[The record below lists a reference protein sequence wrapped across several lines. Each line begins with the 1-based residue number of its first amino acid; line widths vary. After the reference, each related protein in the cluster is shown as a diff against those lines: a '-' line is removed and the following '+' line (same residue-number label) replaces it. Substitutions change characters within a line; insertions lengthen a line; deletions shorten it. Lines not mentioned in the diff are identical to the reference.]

1 MPLRTLGEAVFRLG
15 QISAEQGVT
24 NIDLVRRLADLAA
37 EALGVDVAVLSVFDH
52 GLEQTPCVSCVGGA
66 GTGVVG
72 RTSSPNG
79 WQIDGRGLAQR
90 LASLTPGRIY
100 SLRDFPGEG
109 ERRPSRF
116 YSDFQRPV
124 GVADQ
129 AVGVFRRADGATLV
143 VCLQN
148 TEPHGQL
155 SDQQLSR
162 AQALAPF
169 IAQCW
174 AAGWRPEP
182 AWLSDLKP
190 QARMI
195 LEQLLRGCDDD
206 QIAQRTGLSYHSVR
220 AHLKRL
226 FRDAG
231 VRSRLHLMQA
241 CTRCPVDQAVD
252 VVFQGPDPVT
262 GQAVA

>member
-1 MPLRTLGEAVFRLG
+1 MPLRSLGEAVFRLG
-15 QISAEQGVT
+15 QISAEQGVS
-24 NIDLVRRLADLAA
+24 NVDLVRRLADLTA
-37 EALGVDVAVLSVFDH
+37 EALGVDVAVLSVFDR
-52 GLEQTPCVSCVGGA
+52 GLADAPCVSCVGGA
-66 GTGVVG
+66 GSGVVG
-72 RTSSPNG
+72 RGSANG
-79 WQIDGRGLAQR
+79 WQIDGRGLTQR
-90 LASLTPGRIY
+90 LAGLIPGRIY
-100 SLRDFPGEG
+100 SRRDFPGDG
-109 ERRPSRF
+109 DRRPSRF

-129 AVGVFRRADGATLV
+129 AVGIFRRADGATLV
-143 VCLQN
+143 VCIQN

-155 SDQQLSR
+155 SDQQLAK

-182 AWLSDLKP
+182 AWLAGLKP

-195 LEQLLRGCDDD
+195 LDELLRGCDDD

-226 FRDAG
+226 FREAG

-241 CTRCPVDQAVD
+241 CSRCPVDQAVEI
-252 VVFQGPDPVT
+252 VYPGLDPVT
-262 GQAVA
+262 GQVVA